1 MTSFPQIEASRLNAL
16 KSTGP
21 TTLNGKRSAKRPA
34 AWAHRRDVIG
44 LMFRLAA
51 LPRCRLALAP
61 CNRPSSGKPFP

>member
-51 LPRCRLALAP
+51 LPP
-61 CNRPSSGKPFP
+61 CSGTMQQAIVRKTVPIN